1 MSSFYMTLPSDSAL
15 FPNNTTAQFRNRL
28 AKPIELQKED
38 WEVALAEIIIPSG
51 VFNITE
57 EESRFYVVSNSP
69 DIVKKFQNLKPVFPP
84 PPHCRGDTDKKLALC
99 ISAGVYNSPSHLLK
113 TISETITAALGQSLP
128 EVVEKLKIEYS
139 KEAKRVK
146 FTTPSDDSTI
156 GLEFCESLLNKMGVN
171 VKNLHNGALRPADK
185 VFERDVDI
193 NAGFNFM
200 YIYSDVVAY
209 TACGDVEAPLLRV
222 IPVHTSEHRHIHHEF
237 TNLHYVPVAKSYFD
251 EVSINIYG
259 DIGKIIQFTEGKSLV
274 KLHFRKKSKLNW

>member
-15 FPNNTTAQFRNRL
+15 FPKNTAAQFRNRL

-38 WEVALAEIIIPSG
+38 WEVAVAEIIIPSG

-57 EESRFYVVSNSP
+57 EESRFYVVSNS
-69 DIVKKFQNLKPVFPP
+69 DAIVKKFQNLRPVIPP

-139 KEAKRVK
+139 QEAKRVK

-156 GLEFCESLLNKMGVN
+156 E
-171 VKNLHNGALRPADK
+171 
-185 VFERDVDI
+185 
-193 NAGFNFM
+193 
-200 YIYSDVVAY
+200 
-209 TACGDVEAPLLRV
+209 
-222 IPVHTSEHRHIHHEF
+222 
-237 TNLHYVPVAKSYFD
+237 
-251 EVSINIYG
+251 
-259 DIGKIIQFTEGKSLV
+259 IGRAHV
-274 KLHFRKKSKLNW
+274 